1 MTHTVLIAEDD
12 RAIRDSLAR
21 ALMLEG
27 YRVRVAADG
36 TQTLAV
42 HAEQRPDV
50 LVLDVMMPEPD
61 GLEVCRRLRAAG
73 DRTPVLMLTARVE
86 VPDRIAGLDAGAD
99 DYLVKPFDVDE
110 LFARLR
116 ALLRR
121 HPPEPAAEALTVA
134 DLRVEPPARRAWRAG
149 RELELSR
156 TEFDLLELLVRHA
169 GAVLDQATLYKQIW
183 GYDFGPGS
191 KNLAVFIGYLRRKLD
206 RPGLVPLIHTVRG
219 VGYTLREP

>member
-27 YRVRVAADG
+27 YRVRIAADG

-42 HAEQRPDV
+42 LAEQRPDV

-121 HPPEPAAEALTVA
+121 RPPEPAAEVLTVA
-134 DLRVEPPARRAWRAG
+134 DLRIEPSARRAWRAA

-156 TEFDLLELLVRHA
+156 TEFDLLELLARHA
-169 GAVLDQATLYKQIW
+169 GAVLDQATLYERIW

-206 RPGLVPLIHTVRG
+206 RPGLLPLIHTVRG
-219 VGYTLREP
+219 VGYTLRKP